1 MKSLWA
7 RGRFSGVLWIVGAM
21 ISACLP
27 ANGLFDAQRPAAAA
41 PLAAAGAP
49 ATGPRA
55 FDTPQQAADA
65 VVNAA
70 AKYDVPAIVQIFGPN
85 AKDILFTGEPP
96 RDRQRAADF
105 AAEAKEKTT
114 ISVDPKTKDRAF
126 IIVGKEDWPFPVPLV
141 KRAGKWS
148 FDIQAGR
155 QELLYRR
162 IGANELDAI
171 TICRGYVQAQY
182 DYAFRK
188 REGYQVHQYAQRLIS
203 SPGQQDGLAWRNP
216 DGTWGGPVGENVAR
230 AIAQGY
236 TGSRSEPYHGYF
248 FKVLTG
254 QGPAAPLGAM
264 DFVVKGVMIGGFGLA
279 AAPAEYEVTGVKTF
293 IVSYEGIVYQKD
305 LGPNTLAIFQKM
317 KLYNPDKTWE
327 RTDDG
332 W

>member
-1 MKSLWA
+1 M
-7 RGRFSGVLWIVGAM
+7 GAM
-21 ISACLP
+21 VCACLSAP
-27 ANGLFDAQRPAAAA
+27 SLFAAQQPAAAA
-41 PLAAAGAP
+41 PPAAPVAP
-49 ATGPRA
+49 DAGPRS
-55 FDTPQQAADA
+55 FDTPRQAVLAL
-65 VVNAA
+65 VKAA
-70 AKYDVPAIVQIFGPN
+70 ATFDVAAIVQIFG
-85 AKDILFTGEPP
+85 ADAEDILFTGEPL

-105 AAEAKEKTT
+105 AAQANEKKR
-114 ISVDPKTKDRAF
+114 ISVDPSAGRAYL
-126 IIVGKEDWPFPVPLV
+126 IVGKEDWPFPVPLV
-141 KRAGKWS
+141 KKGGKWS

-182 DYAFRK
+182 QYAYQK

-203 SPGQQDGLAWRNP
+203 TPGTQDGLAWKNP

-248 FKVLTG
+248 FKILTG

-264 DFVVKGVMIGGFGLA
+264 NFIVKGVMIGGFGVA

-305 LGPNTLAIFQKM
+305 LGPNTLQIFKNM
-317 KLYNPDKTWE
+317 TLYNPDKTWQ
-327 RTDDG
+327 RTDDK

>member
-1 MKSLWA
+1 
-7 RGRFSGVLWIVGAM
+7 VLWIVGAM
-21 ISACLP
+21 ICACLP
-27 ANGLFDAQRPAAAA
+27 ASGLFAAQPSVAA
-41 PLAAAGAP
+41 PPTAAGAP
-49 ATGPRA
+49 ATGPRG
-55 FDTPQQAADA
+55 FDTPRQAADA
-65 VVNAA
+65 VVTAA
-70 AKYDVPAIVQIFGPN
+70 AKYDVPAIVQIFGPS

-114 ISVDPKTKDRAF
+114 ISMDPKNKDRAF
-126 IIVGKEDWPFPVPLV
+126 LIVGKEDWPFPVPLE
-141 KRAGKWS
+141 KKGGKWS

-171 TICRGYVQAQY
+171 TICRGYVEAQY
-182 DYAFRK
+182 DYAFKK

-203 SPGQQDGLAWRNP
+203 TPGKQDGLAWQNP
-216 DGTWGGPVGENVAR
+216 DGTWGGPVGVNVAR

-236 TGSRSEPYHGYF
+236 TSRAEPFHGYF
-248 FKVLTG
+248 FKVLKG
-254 QGPAAPLGAM
+254 QGPAAPGGAR
-264 DFVVKGVMIGGFGLA
+264 DFVVKGIMIGGFGLA
-279 AAPAEYEVTGVKTF
+279 AAPAHYRVTGVKTL

-317 KLYNPDKTWE
+317 TLYNSDKTWQ
-327 RTDDG
+327 RTNDR